1 MFKNYIYYVILC
13 VPTIRPFLLVFREIE
28 GHNQGHGLRRKNLL
42 NALSTIIDL
51 MQTSWP
57 DNDLIYQYFY
67 LSSWLK
73 RILIIIFVISGL
85 KGFLRNLHITQ
96 NTKPFGFLIGIFQE
110 FRKPHCYFTRL
121 NLRKMGPF

>member
-51 MQTSWP
+51 MQTLWP
-57 DNDLIYQYFY
+57 DNDLILQILLAFKLAYKDLDINIY
-67 LSSWLK
+67 L
-73 RILIIIFVISGL
+73 
-85 KGFLRNLHITQ
+85 
-96 NTKPFGFLIGIFQE
+96 
-110 FRKPHCYFTRL
+110 
-121 NLRKMGPF
+121 

>member
-51 MQTSWP
+51 MQTLWP
-57 DNDLIYQYFY
+57 DNDLI
-67 LSSWLK
+67 
-73 RILIIIFVISGL
+73 
-85 KGFLRNLHITQ
+85 LRTNIVT
-96 NTKPFGFLIGIFQE
+96 FQVS
-110 FRKPHCYFTRL
+110 L
-121 NLRKMGPF
+121 